1 MTNLLQP
8 ADVAWFASLK
18 KGYRKKWNNWYM
30 NDVRVFTNQGNAKSP
45 GYAKCVEWL
54 GELWNNFETDLD
66 VIEVDFQELHGPLK
80 EMVKK
85 KIVIN
90 SYLDKDCELQD
101 ANMMFSESN
110 DKDLF
115 GEDDSTS
122 ASAETE
128 QGVSPDENEI
138 PEQTDFL
145 EMDNDLMTTQES
157 ALIQNLKAAIPRSSS
172 NQLSLKDATNILNLE
187 RIKLPTSSAAT
198 DSEDKENEKNSKI
211 KKIICQYLFKD

>member
-1 MTNLLQP
+1 
-8 ADVAWFASLK
+8 
-18 KGYRKKWNNWYM
+18 
-30 NDVRVFTNQGNAKSP
+30 KSP

-54 GELWNNFETDLD
+54 GELWNNFETDLVKKSFASCGIKPHRINQD

-90 SYLDKDCELQD
+90 SYIDKDCELQD

-128 QGVSPDENEI
+128 QGVSPDEIEI
-138 PEQTDFL
+138 PEQTDSL

-157 ALIQNLKAAIPRSSS
+157 ALIQNLEAAIPRSSS
-172 NQLSLKDATNILNLE
+172 NRLSLKDATNILNLD
-187 RIKLPTSSAAT
+187 RIKLPSSSAAT
-198 DSEDKENEKNSKI
+198 DSEDKENETHA
-211 KKIICQYLFKD
+211 QFQLT